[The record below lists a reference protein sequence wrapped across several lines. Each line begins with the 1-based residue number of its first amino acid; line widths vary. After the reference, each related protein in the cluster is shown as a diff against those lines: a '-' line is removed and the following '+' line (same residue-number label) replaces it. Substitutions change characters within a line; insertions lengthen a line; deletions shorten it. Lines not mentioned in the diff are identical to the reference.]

1 MAPARL
7 QFVVG
12 IEDKQPFIWQLA
24 VLLESLHDRLPQ
36 DWGAFVVVCNEHRE
50 MSENLKRTLDT
61 YGVRWTSAPNYAGR
75 RDIDLMGGKQSYGA
89 LNKIGAL
96 EAVAPFLSDDD
107 QICLLDSDLFLYGD
121 LNLEIF
127 PAGNAL
133 CQNWL
138 IEKPLFFSGKGRLEG
153 VDLQAL
159 LTSIGVEREFRGG
172 GVLMFLTG
180 ATLRARG
187 FISDCF
193 RFAQTLYL
201 LAGIKQVFNPWLS
214 EMPVYALALTARGID
229 YELIDRPE
237 FSVENWEAWGV
248 PHGSF
253 YHYFSSHAFAGSS
266 WGKYHFRDRDLL
278 EADLDR
284 FLERAQTDHEKA
296 FFRLAQAARGRLR
309 VAGTE
314 YFVSRGPLGDR
325 ARYWHYHLRKTLDPD
340 AIPGKDLRLP
350 WPVGLTYRLLAPLRS
365 MRGRIEKRR
374 RLKQAAARAA
384 EADRSS

>member
-1 MAPARL
+1 VAPARL

-24 VLLESLHDRLPQ
+24 VLLESLYDCLPQ
-36 DWGAFVVVCNEHRE
+36 GWSAFVVVCNEHRE
-50 MSENLKRTLDT
+50 ISQQLRRVLDT
-61 YGVRWTSAPNYAGR
+61 YGSRWTTAPNYALR
-75 RDIDLMGGKQSYGA
+75 RDIDLMGGEQSYAA
-89 LNKIGAL
+89 LNKVGAL

-107 QICLLDSDLFLYGD
+107 RICLLDTDLFLYGG

-127 PAGNAL
+127 PSGDAL

-138 IEKPLFFSGKGRLEG
+138 IEKPLFFSGENRLEG
-153 VDLQAL
+153 VDLQTL
-159 LTSIGVEREFRGG
+159 LTAIGVEREFRGG
-172 GVLMFLTG
+172 GVLMFFTG
-180 ATLRARG
+180 ETLRARG

-201 LAGIKQVFNPWLS
+201 LARIKQVVNPWIS
-214 EMPVYALALTARGID
+214 EMPVCALALTVRGID

-237 FSVENWEAWGV
+237 FSVENWEDREI
-248 PHGSF
+248 PPGSF

-266 WGKYHFRDRDLL
+266 WGKYHFRNRDLL

-296 FFRLAQAARGRLR
+296 FFQLAQAARDRLR
-309 VAGTE
+309 AAPTE
-314 YFVSRGPLGDR
+314 RPLSRGSLGDR
-325 ARYWHYHLRKTLDPD
+325 ARYWHYHLRHALDPE

-350 WPVGLTYRLLAPLRS
+350 WSAGLMYRLLAPLRS
-365 MRGRIEKRR
+365 LRGRVEMRR
-374 RLKQAAARAA
+374 RLQAAAARAA
-384 EADRSS
+384 EAERSS